1 MSPNLRILFT
11 SRIFSEFARAMYPV
25 VLPLFILKMTNS
37 LANSGLFFTCAMLP
51 QMFLMPLVGVW
62 IEKQSKKTVA
72 VLGLLGLLTLTT
84 IEFIIL
90 LLGFKPLIVIGIIS
104 ALMSL
109 FAATVE
115 LATKV
120 LFTEIVS
127 KNQLE
132 KYNGLKSV
140 WDNIATFGAPM
151 LSTVIYGFFGFKFVA
166 LLCAMMYLIAS
177 LVLSQML
184 YQVNRDEEVKETH
197 GFISNLK
204 EGVVFVRE
212 HKRVRNFYLLASSL
226 NFFVANQEEVIFPGI
241 VIQKYHISSQFF
253 GLLLVIYTLVV
264 ILAGLYLSKKS
275 EGNSRQLLSKLFIA
289 NSSVMVV
296 MGVLSV
302 VFHGQARFFFFSMF
316 LALELVLGF
325 ITILINVPMT
335 SYFQSVVPV
344 GYQGRVFALLSF
356 ISGFSIPLGV
366 TYSGFLASKI
376 GADWAY
382 IMNNICV
389 ILIVLLVFSRQSVNE
404 RKKI

>member
-1 MSPNLRILFT
+1 MSKNLKILFL

-25 VLPLFILKMTNS
+25 VLPLFILKLTNS
-37 LANSGLFFTCAMLP
+37 LAISGLFFTCAMLP
-51 QMFLMPLVGVW
+51 QMFLMPVIGVW
-62 IEKQSKKTVA
+62 IEKQSKKKVA
-72 VLGLLGLLTLTT
+72 MFSLLGLLILTAL
-84 IEFIIL
+84 EFLIL
-90 LLGFKPLIVIGIIS
+90 LLGFRPFIVIGMIS

-109 FAATVE
+109 LAVTVE

-120 LFTEIVS
+120 LFTEIVP

-177 LVLSQML
+177 FVLSQMS
-184 YQVNRDEEVKETH
+184 YQVNSDKEVNDAV
-197 GFISNLK
+197 GFIGNFK
-204 EGVVFVRE
+204 EGLRFVKA
-212 HKRVRNFYLLASSL
+212 HKGVRNFYLLASAL

-253 GLLLVIYTLVV
+253 GLLLVIYTLGV
-264 ILAGLYLSKKS
+264 ILSGVYLAKKS
-275 EGNSRQLLSKLFIA
+275 ESNSRHFLSKLFIV

-296 MGVLSV
+296 MGLLSV
-302 VFHGQARFFFFSMF
+302 VFQGQARFLFFSLF
-316 LALELVLGF
+316 LALEFVIGF

-356 ISGFSIPLGV
+356 ISGFSVPLGV

-382 IMNNICV
+382 IMNNVCV
-389 ILIVLLVFSRQSVNE
+389 ILIVLVIFSRSDVNGD
-404 RKKI
+404 